1 MNISGDCLGFLFDKN
16 DESEQLR
23 KVLDK
28 CNYET
33 KNEQP
38 YEKVDEDNRKI
49 LEEATDYNHINCFS
63 SDSENEEK
71 EEEKEEKKEKN

>member
-49 LEEATDYNHINCFS
+49 LEEATDYNYINCFS
-63 SDSENEEK
+63 SDSEK
-71 EEEKEEKKEKN
+71 